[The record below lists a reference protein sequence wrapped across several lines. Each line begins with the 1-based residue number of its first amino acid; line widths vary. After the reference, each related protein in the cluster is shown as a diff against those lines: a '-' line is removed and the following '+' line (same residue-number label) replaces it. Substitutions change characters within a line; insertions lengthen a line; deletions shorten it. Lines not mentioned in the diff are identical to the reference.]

1 MGAMELQ
8 GAEAHVRRTAY
19 RLEEWRLR
27 LGVCVRGARVV
38 VCADRLD
45 AWHAALV
52 ANGATTVE
60 GKTASMMIMDGKRSF
75 NDGLVLV
82 AECPPRIAIAIVPIA
97 ATKHGGGRA
106 SRASR
111 MLDEVAKSISG
122 VRLCAHHLLSNR
134 DQERTIVL
142 RRRES

>member
-52 ANGATTVE
+52 ASGAT
-60 GKTASMMIMDGKRSF
+60 IMDGKRSF